1 MKYFI
6 LCLKKVIL
14 IAILFVSLFLVKK
27 VTGQQSDTLAYRNVI
42 KYNITAPLLWGIE
55 NYIFE
60 YERVLSPTRTFS
72 IELGYRTFPKI
83 IGVGKTDSAIIVRD
97 HKNKGGISANIDY
110 RFYLKKE
117 NKYSAPRGIY
127 VSPYINYF
135 NNKFENTVSTFY
147 SDLASS
153 KITTQ
158 IDVFGMGA
166 QLGYQFV
173 FYNRLSLDIC
183 IMGPSIAW
191 YNINMKVDGSVNL
204 DDGLIR
210 EEMVEIILENY
221 PSFNLFFNDFEINK
235 KGRISQ
241 LSYGYRYYFKIG
253 FLF

>member
-1 MKYFI
+1 MF
-6 LCLKKVIL
+6 KKIIL
-14 IAILFVSLFLVKK
+14 IPILFMSLFLVKK
-27 VTGQQSDTLAYRNVI
+27 TMGQQSDSLGYRNVI
-42 KYNITAPLLWGIE
+42 KYNLTAPMLWGIE

-72 IELGYRTFPKI
+72 IELGYRTFPKL
-83 IGVGKTDSAIIVRD
+83 IGIGKTDSALIVRD
-97 HKNKGGISANIDY
+97 HKNKGGISATIDY

-117 NKYSAPRGIY
+117 NKYSAPRGVY

-135 NNKFENTVSTFY
+135 NNKVENTVSTFY

-183 IMGPSIAW
+183 IIGPSIAW
-191 YNINMKVDGSVNL
+191 YNINMKVAGSINI
-204 DDGLIR
+204 DDEIID
-210 EEMVEIILENY
+210 EEMVEIIRENY
-221 PSFNLFFNDFEINK
+221 PIFDILFDDFEINER
-235 KGRISQ
+235 GRISK
-241 LSYGYRYYFKIG
+241 LSFGYRYYFKVG

>member
-1 MKYFI
+1 M
-6 LCLKKVIL
+6 
-14 IAILFVSLFLVKK
+14 SLFLVKK
-27 VTGQQSDTLAYRNVI
+27 TMGQQSDSLGYRNVI
-42 KYNITAPLLWGIE
+42 KYNLTAPMLWGIE

-72 IELGYRTFPKI
+72 IELGYRTFPKL
-83 IGVGKTDSAIIVRD
+83 IGIGKTDSALIVRD
-97 HKNKGGISANIDY
+97 HKNKGGISATIDY

-117 NKYSAPRGIY
+117 NKYLAPRGVY

-135 NNKFENTVSTFY
+135 NNKVENTVSTFY

-183 IMGPSIAW
+183 IIGPSIAW
-191 YNINMKVDGSVNL
+191 YNINMKVDGSINI
-204 DDGLIR
+204 DDEIID
-210 EEMVEIILENY
+210 EEMVEIIRENY
-221 PSFNLFFNDFEINK
+221 PIFDILFDDFEINK
-235 KGRISQ
+235 SGRISK
-241 LSYGYRYYFKIG
+241 LSFGYRYYFKVG

>member
-1 MKYFI
+1 MF
-6 LCLKKVIL
+6 KKVIL
-14 IAILFVSLFLVKK
+14 ILILFMSLFLVKK
-27 VTGQQSDTLAYRNVI
+27 TTGQQSDSLVYRNVI
-42 KYNITAPLLWGIE
+42 KYNITAPMLWGIE

-83 IGVGKTDSAIIVRD
+83 IGIGKTDSAIIVRD
-97 HKNKGGISANIDY
+97 HKNKGGISATIDY

-135 NNKFENTVSTFY
+135 NNKIENTISTFY
-147 SDLASS
+147 SDLASATV
-153 KITTQ
+153 TTQ
-158 IDVFGMGA
+158 IDIFGIGA

-173 FYNRLSLDIC
+173 FYNRFSLDIC
-183 IMGPSIAW
+183 MIGPSVSW
-191 YNINMKVDGSVNL
+191 YNINMKVGGSINL
-204 DDGLIR
+204 DEGTID
-210 EEMVEIILENY
+210 EEMVDIILENY
-221 PSFNLFFNDFEINK
+221 PIIDIFFEDFEISK

-241 LSYGYRYYFKIG
+241 LSFGYRYYFKIG

>member
-1 MKYFI
+1 M
-6 LCLKKVIL
+6 
-14 IAILFVSLFLVKK
+14 SLFLVKK
-27 VTGQQSDTLAYRNVI
+27 TMGQQSDSLGYRNVI
-42 KYNITAPLLWGIE
+42 KYNLTAPMLWGIE

-72 IELGYRTFPKI
+72 IELGYRTFPKL
-83 IGVGKTDSAIIVRD
+83 IGIGKTDSALIVRD
-97 HKNKGGISANIDY
+97 HKNKGGISATIDY

-117 NKYSAPRGIY
+117 NKYSAPRGVY

-135 NNKFENTVSTFY
+135 NNKVENTVSTFY

-183 IMGPSIAW
+183 IIGPSIAW
-191 YNINMKVDGSVNL
+191 YNINMKVAGSINI
-204 DDGLIR
+204 DDEIID
-210 EEMVEIILENY
+210 EEMVEIIRENY
-221 PSFNLFFNDFEINK
+221 PIFDILFDDFEINER
-235 KGRISQ
+235 GRISK
-241 LSYGYRYYFKIG
+241 LSFGYRYYFKVG

>member
-1 MKYFI
+1 M
-6 LCLKKVIL
+6 
-14 IAILFVSLFLVKK
+14 SLFLVKK
-27 VTGQQSDTLAYRNVI
+27 TMGQQSDSLGYRNVI
-42 KYNITAPLLWGIE
+42 KYNLTAPVLWGIE

-97 HKNKGGISANIDY
+97 HKNKGGISATIDY

-117 NKYSAPRGIY
+117 NKYSAPHGIY

-135 NNKFENTVSTFY
+135 NNKFENTLSTFY
-147 SDLASS
+147 SDLSS
-153 KITTQ
+153 VKFTTQ
-158 IDVFGMGA
+158 IDVFGVGA

-173 FYNRLSLDIC
+173 FYNRLSFDIC
-183 IMGPSIAW
+183 IIGPSVSW
-191 YNINMKVDGSVNL
+191 YNINMKTDGSL
-204 DDGLIR
+204 DIDEKLID
-210 EEMVEIILENY
+210 EEMLEIILENY
-221 PSFNLFFNDFEINK
+221 PIFDMFFDELEINK

-241 LSYGYRYYFKIG
+241 LSFGYRYYFKIG

>member
-1 MKYFI
+1 MLKKGILIFI
-6 LCLKKVIL
+6 L
-14 IAILFVSLFLVKK
+14 FMSLFLVKK
-27 VTGQQSDTLAYRNVI
+27 TLGQQADSLVYRNVI
-42 KYNITAPLLWGIE
+42 KYNLTAPMLWGIE

-83 IGVGKTDSAIIVRD
+83 IGIGKTDSALIVRD
-97 HKNKGGISANIDY
+97 HNNKGGISATIDY

-117 NKYSAPRGIY
+117 NKYLAPRGIY

-135 NNKFENTVSTFY
+135 NNKIENTVSTFY
-147 SDLASS
+147 SDLASA

-183 IMGPSIAW
+183 IIGPSVSW
-191 YNINMKVDGSVNL
+191 YKVNMKVAGSINL
-204 DDGLIR
+204 DDEIID
-210 EEMVEIILENY
+210 EEMVEIIRENY
-221 PSFNLFFNDFEINK
+221 PIFDILFDDFEINK
-235 KGRISQ
+235 SGRISQ
-241 LSYGYRYYFKIG
+241 LSFGYRYYFKVG